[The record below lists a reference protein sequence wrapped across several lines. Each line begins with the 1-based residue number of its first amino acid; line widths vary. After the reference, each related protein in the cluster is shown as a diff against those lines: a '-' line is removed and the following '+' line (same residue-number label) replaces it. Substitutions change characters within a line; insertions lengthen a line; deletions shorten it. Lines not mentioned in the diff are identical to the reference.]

1 MPDADLIL
9 EGGGMKG
16 IGLVGAVLRLMRA
29 GYRFQRL
36 GGTSAGAIV
45 AAFVAAGADERK
57 LAEIMGR
64 LDYARVRDRTAP
76 RIPVI
81 SEGTSLL
88 RTAGFYEGDYIHRF
102 LEDELER
109 LGKTT
114 FGQLKQADGGA
125 DSELPRH
132 HRYKLVVMATD
143 ITRGR
148 LLRLPWDYGE
158 LGKDPD
164 SERIADAVRA
174 SISIPFYFKPVVERN
189 EATGEETTLVDG
201 GVLSNFPIAIFD
213 RTDRRKPRWPTL
225 GVKVIPQLPA
235 STAELFPG
243 MPRVL
248 NSLPPVQLLEQT
260 LATAIVGHDQTY
272 VSRPCV
278 ERRTIPVDTSAV
290 GIVEFD
296 ASEAQR
302 EALRASGES
311 AAEEFLDGWSWRAW
325 KRDCRRWTPRWRRPL
340 AGRASGNGARGG

>member
-1 MPDADLIL
+1 MPNADLVL

-16 IGLVGAVLRLMRA
+16 IGLVGAVLRLLRA
-29 GYRFQRL
+29 GYAFQRV

-45 AAFVAAGADERK
+45 AAFLAAGANEAK
-57 LAEIMGR
+57 LAEIMQR
-64 LDYARVRDRTAP
+64 LEYPLVPDRASP

-81 SEGTSLL
+81 SEGASLL

-102 LEDELER
+102 LERELEK
-109 LGKTT
+109 LGVTT
-114 FGQLKQADGGA
+114 FGQLKQADSGA
-125 DSELPRH
+125 DSELPLH

-143 ITRGR
+143 ITNGR
-148 LLRLPWDYGE
+148 LLRLPWDYAK

-164 SERIADAVRA
+164 EQRIADAVRA
-174 SISIPFYFKPVVERN
+174 SISIPFYFKPRVERD
-189 EATGEETTLVDG
+189 EATGAETTLVDG

-213 RTDRRKPRWPTL
+213 RTDSRKPRWPTL
-225 GVKVIPQLPA
+225 GVKVIPELPA

-243 MPRVL
+243 MPRVF

-272 VSRPCV
+272 VNRPCV

-296 ASEAQR
+296 ASDQKR
-302 EALRASGES
+302 EALQASGEA
-311 AAEEFLDGWSWRAW
+311 AAEEFLAGWSWKAW
-325 KRDCRRWTPRWRRPL
+325 RRECRRWIPGWRRL
-340 AGRASGNGARGG
+340 VAGRPSGDGAGGG